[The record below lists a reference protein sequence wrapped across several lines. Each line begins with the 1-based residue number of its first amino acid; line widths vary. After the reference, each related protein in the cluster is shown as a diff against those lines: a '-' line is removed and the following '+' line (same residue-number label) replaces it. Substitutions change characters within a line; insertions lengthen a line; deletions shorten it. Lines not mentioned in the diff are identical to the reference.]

1 MADITLAGS
10 CLCGSVA
17 YKLDGDA
24 RRFYHCHCTRCRK
37 STGGAHASNI
47 IARLHS
53 ITWTAGE
60 ALLKRYNVPEAE
72 RFAVVF
78 CSECG
83 SPLPRVSLDGKSVVV
98 PAGSLDHEP
107 DIEPQARIFQGSRAE
122 WSCGGDAIPGHKTYP
137 P

>member
-1 MADITLAGS
+1 MADIKLAGS

-17 YKLDGDA
+17 YELDVNA
-24 RRFYHCHCTRCRK
+24 RRFFHCHCERCRK
-37 STGGAHASNI
+37 ATGGAHASNI

-53 ITWTAGE
+53 ISWTAGE
-60 ALLKRYNVPEAE
+60 QLLKRYNVPEAE

-78 CSECG
+78 CTECG
-83 SPLPRVSLDGKSVVV
+83 SPLPRVSLDGKLVVV

-107 DIEPQARIFQGSRAE
+107 DVEPQARIFQGSRAN
-122 WSCGGDAIPGHKTYP
+122 WSCSGDNIPGHETYP